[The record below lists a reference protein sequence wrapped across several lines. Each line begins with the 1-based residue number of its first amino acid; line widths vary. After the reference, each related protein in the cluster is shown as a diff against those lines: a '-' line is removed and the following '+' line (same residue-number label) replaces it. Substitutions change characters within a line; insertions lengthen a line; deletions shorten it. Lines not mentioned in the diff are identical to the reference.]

1 MNKLKNYLKELHN
14 EGVIHSE
21 VQSQILHLVEHTLY
35 EEMSRA
41 FMYGKSI
48 ADMMDD
54 DSNVDLR
61 EDYAKWRMTAINKQ
75 V

>member
-1 MNKLKNYLKELHN
+1 MNKLKNYLQELQD

-21 VQSQILHLVEHTLY
+21 VQSEILHLAEHLLY